1 MTAPQDDTLDFNLFF
16 NLKHFEAEKAQQKL
30 KIWSISVYFSSKIA
44 IRWNRLIFFEL

>member
-16 NLKHFEAEKAQQKL
+16 NLKHFEAEKTQQKL

-44 IRWNRLIFFEL
+44 ISLKQVNLF